1 MDYELLSTEKYEIY
15 FQSSKLNDE
24 SYRRIFENTIYNI
37 LKEDNHEDLNLHIGL
52 CKLMDLSD
60 KTPQYE
66 IHRNAYKIEIIR
78 LPEDDY
84 TVGFAYKTKF
94 LCKIME
100 FIAEIQKRIKD
111 YDKII
116 VVLTSEKGVFT
127 KVFTNEDNQ

>member
-24 SYRRIFENTIYNI
+24 SYRRKFENTIYNI
-37 LKEDNHEDLNLHIGL
+37 LKENKYNDFNLHIGL

-60 KTPQYE
+60 KTPQYD
-66 IHRNAYKIEIIR
+66 IHRNAYKIEIVR
-78 LPEDDY
+78 LPEDDSIEFPKM
-84 TVGFAYKTKF
+84 VF
-94 LCKIME
+94 LGKIMR
-100 FIAEIQKRIKD
+100 FIKDIQKRIKE

>member
-37 LKEDNHEDLNLHIGL
+37 LKEDNQEDLNLHIGL

-78 LPEDDY
+78 LPDDEY
-84 TVGFAYKTKF
+84 NVGFAYKTKF
-94 LCKIME
+94 LYKIME